1 MKGKLPGIV
10 SDAGGESLNQVA
22 VPGYEGGS
30 RDLIAPVPGI
40 KDDII
45 ILIHHLL
52 RTHREIHHI
61 HIDEQCVARVHIET
75 QRLVRRPH
83 AVHENAR
90 DRAIAVRRSQLN
102 IRLISIHHT
111 AAGGKGFDQHMPGTL
126 TVAKHNVI
134 PETLAALF
142 HSARRH
148 VRIVRVGNGQTDGRR
163 ALGIGLHPGHV
174 LGKHRPGREAD
185 VQPVLFRIVDADKR
199 FRAIAVAAHGIRPD
213 PQEVQSRGDARRFHA
228 DGVGVLIP
236 HEHIRDRV
244 AVLLIDQLRHV
255 PFLLALNG
263 IDRDHEGLK
272 NIHELRAEAVIR
284 RVQGIRR
291 GHLHRDDIRHA
302 CPAERAE
309 VDFLPIRQRIRGI
322 ARKHLIGPRV
332 KELTEAFSRGTHDR
346 LPVLLL
352 EMQHQGGGAGHIHRD
367 RCALAAQ
374 KIRVRHA
381 QRAGLSGAGSDHQ
394 FVARRALRI
403 ARGEGGADRFQHIDF
418 ARLKA
423 VSADTPGLHVGIR
436 AVCAE
441 DQLQGVLLLVPV
453 PVMQGDPA
461 VIVHAAVLKGD
472 RDLSG
477 TARGNAGRGA
487 DRDRQ

>member
-1 MKGKLPGIV
+1 M
-10 SDAGGESLNQVA
+10 
-22 VPGYEGGS
+22 
-30 RDLIAPVPGI
+30 
-40 KDDII
+40 
-45 ILIHHLL
+45 
-52 RTHREIHHI
+52 
-61 HIDEQCVARVHIET
+61 
-75 QRLVRRPH
+75 
-83 AVHENAR
+83 
-90 DRAIAVRRSQLN
+90 
-102 IRLISIHHT
+102 
-111 AAGGKGFDQHMPGTL
+111 
-126 TVAKHNVI
+126 
-134 PETLAALF
+134 
-142 HSARRH
+142 
-148 VRIVRVGNGQTDGRR
+148 
-163 ALGIGLHPGHV
+163 
-174 LGKHRPGREAD
+174 
-185 VQPVLFRIVDADKR
+185 
-199 FRAIAVAAHGIRPD
+199 
-213 PQEVQSRGDARRFHA
+213 
-228 DGVGVLIP
+228 GVLIP

-244 AVLLIDQLRHV
+244 AVLLIDQLCHI
-255 PFLLALNG
+255 PFLFALNG
-263 IDRDHEGLK
+263 IDRDHEGFK

-352 EMQHQGGGAGHIHRD
+352 EMQHQGGGAGYIHRD
-367 RCALAAQ
+367 HRALAAQ
-374 KIRVRHA
+374 KLRVRHT

-403 ARGEGGADRFQHIDF
+403 ARGEGSADRFQHIDF

-436 AVCAE
+436 AVCAG

-453 PVMQGDPA
+453 PVTQGDPA

-477 TARGNAGRGA
+477 TVRGNAGWGA